1 MFISTNVLV
10 FVLHCIYVQMV
21 WLVVI
26 NIYVAC
32 FSFSS
37 TPVFEGNNKL
47 LEYDIYQNLLHI
59 LVSLSTSLTI
69 KNKGFVSL
77 LQTHNLFMN
86 CKEFPINNEWRNIN
100 ERLLNIPKPRIKEHI
115 MKPGREKSIL

>member
-1 MFISTNVLV
+1 VFISTNVLV

-77 LQTHNLFMN
+77 LQT
-86 CKEFPINNEWRNIN
+86 R
-100 ERLLNIPKPRIKEHI
+100 
-115 MKPGREKSIL
+115 